1 MGSFA
6 HASITDR
13 VVGGNAH
20 RVAAR
25 SSAMHLVLGHP
36 DDYCCAG
43 VLARF
48 LERGFPA
55 RLVTDPLAVPARFV
69 WRLDNAGMETRLA
82 LDGTSPTTVSSV
94 LVRDV
99 GWLQTD
105 GWDPS
110 DHAYMQAETRAALLA
125 WLESLPCPV
134 INRTSAAIWYR
145 HRLPLLAWLPLLRGA
160 GLPTPEIV
168 LTNDAADARN
178 FGLQLE
184 DEGAGGALCTPL
196 TTDAAWLVTASD
208 WTGLAKLQEL
218 APVCLSE
225 PHGPAQSACIVG
237 DRILWDRDPS
247 SEVAGLAPN
256 LLRFARTAGLTL
268 LEVAVAAGRRGPFV
282 AVVEPHVRFDHFRAR
297 TRELILDA
305 LVDVLTGETAQVRE
319 VEEASP

>member
-1 MGSFA
+1 
-6 HASITDR
+6 
-13 VVGGNAH
+13 
-20 RVAAR
+20 
-25 SSAMHLVLGHP
+25 MHLVLGHP

-168 LTNDAADARN
+168 LTNNSADARN

-268 LEVAVAAGRRGPFV
+268 LEVAVAASRRGPLV
-282 AVVEPHVRFDHFRAR
+282 AVVEPHVRFDHFRAC

-305 LVDVLTGETAQVRE
+305 LVNILTGETAQVRE